1 VDLAAISNWSR
12 RWLADGVRL
21 SPPGTT
27 GEWLHIKTKQ
37 RPLRPFSRLLG
48 DGAYGELEKLTTV
61 EGEYAGLVVLAE
73 PGGIRV
79 VAMVLGDD
87 SYELVEA
94 HTPDPLRTGWF
105 RDLVYTIARFYPL
118 GLGRPRRRPY
128 VYRPPDGWQGVPRS
142 GSVVWL
148 NSEYPRVSGRIAVF
162 DARPLKWFA
171 PGAVDRLLFVDE
183 NPFATLDPARPPVSV
198 MIRAG
203 FGGTMSTASG
213 RSADGTQRVLGKVV
227 LQDERYYY
235 GAQLDA
241 TAAEWSQFS
250 PLLEVVVRSIEPQPS
265 GELERPAS
273 QFIHWIE

>member
-1 VDLAAISNWSR
+1 MDLAAISSWNR

-21 SPPGTT
+21 SPPGTS
-27 GEWLHIKTKQ
+27 GEWLHVRSNQ
-37 RPLRPFSRLLG
+37 RPLRPMSRLLG
-48 DGAYGELEKLTTV
+48 DGAYGELEKFTTV

-73 PGGIRV
+73 QGGIRV

-87 SYELVEA
+87 SYEWIEA

-128 VYRPPDGWQGVPRS
+128 LYRPPDGWQGLPRP
-142 GSVVWL
+142 GAVVWL
-148 NSEYPRVSGRIAVF
+148 NTEFPRVSGRITMF

-171 PGAVDRLLFVDE
+171 PGAVDRFLFVDE
-183 NPFATLDPARPPVSV
+183 NPFARIDPPRAPVSV

-203 FGGTMSTASG
+203 FGGSMATSTGQA
-213 RSADGTQRVLGKVV
+213 ADGMQLVLCKTI
-227 LQDERYYY
+227 LQDERYFYA
-235 GAQLDA
+235 AQLES
-241 TAAEWSQFS
+241 TAAEWGQFS
-250 PLLEVVVRSIEPQPS
+250 AVFDDVVRSIEPLPS